1 MPKLG
6 KINKPE
12 IAKYKDKKKIYF
24 VKNLYLPLNAT
35 EEYKAIF
42 FRYWD
47 EVKEHLAKLE
57 AAGKVSK
64 IFCESIYMSGKE
76 SMKVINAMNTRL
88 EKIIND
94 KIDAGG
100 IMVPLEDKEIFGA
113 YVDWNNCL
121 MLVRTP
127 GVYEKIH
134 TLFKE
139 AVEERFKHIRSVLQK
154 NIKYAEAAL
163 LIMRDGDQEH
173 LELPDDIEFFYIT
186 PPAYEDLRQFI
197 SDSTSGKE
205 YWRTS

>member
-24 VKNLYLPLNAT
+24 IKNLYLPQNAT

-88 EKIIND
+88 EKIIKD
-94 KIDAGG
+94 KIEAGAKM
-100 IMVPLEDKEIFGA
+100 IPLEDKEIFGA

-134 TLFKE
+134 DFFKE
-139 AVEERFKHIRSVLQK
+139 TIDNRFKHIRSVLQE
-154 NIKYAEAAL
+154 NIKDAEAGL
-163 LIMRDGDQEH
+163 LIMRDGDREH
-173 LELPDDIEFFYIT
+173 LELPDDIEFFHIT
-186 PPAYEDLRQFI
+186 PPAYDDLRQFI

-205 YWRTS
+205 YWRS

>member
-6 KINKPE
+6 KVNKPE
-12 IAKYKDKKKIYF
+12 ISKYKDKKKIYF
-24 VKNLYLPLNAT
+24 VKNLYLPQNAT
-35 EEYKAIF
+35 KEYKAIF

-64 IFCESIYMSGKE
+64 IFCESIYMSGEE
-76 SMKVINAMNTRL
+76 SMKVINSMNTRL
-88 EKIIND
+88 EKIIKD

-100 IMVPLEDKEIFGA
+100 EMIPLEDKEIFGA

-134 TLFKE
+134 DFFKE
-139 AVEERFKHIRSVLQK
+139 TIENRFKHIRSVLK
-154 NIKYAEAAL
+154 ENIKDAEAGL
-163 LIMRDGDQEH
+163 LIMRDGDQE
-173 LELPDDIEFFYIT
+173 LLKLPDDIEFFYIT

-205 YWRTS
+205 YWRS